1 MKARHFTAQR
11 LEAAAFWHDL
21 LQAAPDPQAVIDGL
35 LDAQRRQR
43 LSDKGKPLCT
53 VARPRFVAAAE
64 MVVEEHAVTYLS
76 SAILKVRD
84 RVLADAGLRA
94 AYLGGFDD
102 WAAPFLALEP
112 RRHETR
118 SILRFDSLLSPSGL
132 KFVEVNGDI
141 PGGAVCND
149 ALLRLWQALDLFPL
163 FRQRYEVRPALA
175 DLGLLQALMTVW
187 RSWGGCGTPRV
198 CVLSLPGGIED
209 ILAVLTVEMLQGL
222 GFDVTHAYAEHL
234 DFAAGRLSAKG
245 RVVDVLYR
253 VQRIGD
259 CLRDAE
265 ALRALFEAVAAE
277 AVCLINPFH
286 SALLSNK
293 ALFSLLTDT
302 TVDFGFSDAEE
313 AAVRAH
319 VPWARTL
326 RDARSTDARGEPVDL
341 LAHVLAHRDEL
352 VVKPA
357 HEAGGAGVR
366 LGWECTA
373 AEWEEAVAAALT
385 VDSVVQ
391 QRVDE
396 AVTEYPLLEPGFP
409 VATFYEDTDPFVFPG
424 GYVAV
429 LDRISAAAI
438 TNVSQ
443 GGSIVPTFVIEPR
456 RGAGSRPDAGRARGV
471 PRRRRHGP
479 RPAPRE
485 TSTGR
490 LPGETIE
497 RARQARPPVA
507 PRTRRRAARAGPPD
521 RGHSVPGGGLS
532 RTDAGFSCRW
542 PRCCCSSPSSLRP
555 SRRRRM
561 PGSPRPRSG
570 TPSRPTLT
578 LHTGRP
584 ASRATPTSAPPSGG
598 CRCSSPPR

>member
-1 MKARHFTAQR
+1 MKERHFTAQR
-11 LEAAAFWHDL
+11 LEAAAFWLEL
-21 LQAAPDPQAVIDGL
+21 LQADPDPRGVIDRLLEAQLEQGL
-35 LDAQRRQR
+35 CY
-43 LSDKGKPLCT
+43 KGKPLCT

-84 RVLADAGLRA
+84 RVLADADLRT
-94 AYLGGFDD
+94 AYLGGFED
-102 WAAPFLALEP
+102 WATPFLALEP

-118 SILRFDSLLSPSGL
+118 AILRFDSFLSPTGL

-149 ALLRLWQALDLFPL
+149 ALLRLWRSLDFFPA

-175 DLGLLQALMTVW
+175 DLGLIQALMTVW
-187 RSWGGCGTPRV
+187 QSWGGSGTPRV
-198 CVLSLPGGIED
+198 CVLSFPGGIED
-209 ILAVLTVEMLQGL
+209 ILAVLTVEMLTAL

-234 DFAAGRLSAKG
+234 DYSGGRLSARG
-245 RVVDVLYR
+245 RVVDVVYR

-259 CLRDAE
+259 CLRNAE
-265 ALRALFEAVAAE
+265 ALAPLFEAVKAD
-277 AVCLINPFH
+277 AVCMINPFH

-326 RDARSTDARGEPVDL
+326 RDARSTGARGEPVDL
-341 LAHVLAHRDEL
+341 VPHVLAHKDEL

-366 LGWECTA
+366 LGWTCSES
-373 AEWEEAVAAALT
+373 EWEEAVTAALAI
-385 VDSVVQ
+385 DSVVQ

-396 AVTEYPLLEPGFP
+396 AVTEYPVLEPGFP
-409 VATFYEDTDPFVFPG
+409 VTTFYEDTDPFVFPG

-429 LDRISAAAI
+429 LNRVSAAAI
-438 TNVSQ
+438 TNVAQ

-456 RGAGSRPDAGRARGV
+456 
-471 PRRRRHGP
+471 
-479 RPAPRE
+479 
-485 TSTGR
+485 
-490 LPGETIE
+490 
-497 RARQARPPVA
+497 
-507 PRTRRRAARAGPPD
+507 
-521 RGHSVPGGGLS
+521 
-532 RTDAGFSCRW
+532 
-542 PRCCCSSPSSLRP
+542 
-555 SRRRRM
+555 
-561 PGSPRPRSG
+561 
-570 TPSRPTLT
+570 
-578 LHTGRP
+578 
-584 ASRATPTSAPPSGG
+584 
-598 CRCSSPPR
+598 

>member
-1 MKARHFTAQR
+1 MKERHFTAQR
-11 LEAAAFWHDL
+11 LEAAAYWREL
-21 LQAAPDPQAVIDGL
+21 LAASPDPQAIVDDL
-35 LDAQRRQR
+35 LSAQREQGLCYR
-43 LSDKGKPLCT
+43 DKPLCT

-84 RVLADAGLRA
+84 RVLADGALRA
-94 AYLGGFDD
+94 AYLGGFED

-118 SILRFDSLLSPSGL
+118 AILRFDSFLSPGGL

-149 ALLRLWQALDLFPL
+149 ALLRLWQSLDFFPA

-175 DLGLLQALMTVW
+175 DLGLIQALMTVW
-187 RSWGGCGTPRV
+187 QSWGGCGTPRV
-198 CVLSLPGGIED
+198 CVLSFPGGIED
-209 ILAVLTVEMLQGL
+209 ILAALTVEMLRGI

-234 DFAAGRLSAKG
+234 DFTARKLTARG

-253 VQRIGD
+253 VQRISD
-259 CLRDAE
+259 CLKDAD
-265 ALRALFEAVAAE
+265 ALAPLFEAVKAD
-277 AVCLINPFH
+277 AVCMINPFH

-293 ALFSLLTDT
+293 ALFSMLTDT

-341 LAHVLAHRDEL
+341 VPHVLAHKDEL

-366 LGWECTA
+366 LGWTCTDG
-373 AEWEEAVAAALT
+373 EWDEAVRDALT

-409 VATFYEDTDPFVFPG
+409 TATFYEDTDPFVFPG

-429 LDRISAAAI
+429 LNRISAAAI

-456 RGAGSRPDAGRARGV
+456 
-471 PRRRRHGP
+471 
-479 RPAPRE
+479 
-485 TSTGR
+485 
-490 LPGETIE
+490 
-497 RARQARPPVA
+497 
-507 PRTRRRAARAGPPD
+507 
-521 RGHSVPGGGLS
+521 
-532 RTDAGFSCRW
+532 
-542 PRCCCSSPSSLRP
+542 
-555 SRRRRM
+555 
-561 PGSPRPRSG
+561 
-570 TPSRPTLT
+570 
-578 LHTGRP
+578 
-584 ASRATPTSAPPSGG
+584 
-598 CRCSSPPR
+598 